1 MYRPVVCL
9 AFVSTLVLTV
19 CVMFLALG
27 DVLDGIGY
35 AIEYIYKLLLGR
47 VMDAEIFQKDFS
59 VKIHELHT
67 LPVRKHNTYD
77 FICGLINRRK
87 CQAALTSGPWA
98 CRCLPYFLSQ
108 SCWR

>member
-67 LPVRKHNTYD
+67 LPMSEAQHV
-77 FICGLINRRK
+77 
-87 CQAALTSGPWA
+87 
-98 CRCLPYFLSQ
+98 
-108 SCWR
+108 